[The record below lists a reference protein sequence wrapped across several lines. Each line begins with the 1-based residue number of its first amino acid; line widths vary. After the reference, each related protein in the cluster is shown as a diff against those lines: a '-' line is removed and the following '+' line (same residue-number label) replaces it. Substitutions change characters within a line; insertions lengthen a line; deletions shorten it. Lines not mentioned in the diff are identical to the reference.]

1 MKKLRQFKVLFL
13 TFSLGALIFA
23 AFYNCESNIR
33 TLKLNQKII
42 IGNPNYLSICYGGYR
57 DTSRTI
63 EPTIKELKE
72 DLVVLSALGI
82 KVLRTYQSKDFP
94 QSATLL
100 QAIQELKD
108 MDSTFEMYVMLGAW
122 IECEDAWTEKP
133 NHEKGNETKNAGEVN
148 TAVELAIKYPEIV
161 KVIAV
166 GNESMVHWA
175 ATYFVKPNVVLK
187 WVNFLQKLKEKGR
200 LNKNLKITS
209 SDNYESWGGGDESY
223 HNQDLIDLINAVDY
237 VSMHTYPFHD
247 THYNPE
253 FWHSDSVDN
262 KPEKL
267 KEIYAAIQRA
277 SDYAQSQYISTKQY
291 VQSIKPDISV
301 HIGET
306 GWASISNDN
315 YGHSGSK
322 AADEYKQKIYF
333 DLMNEWTK
341 LDSITCFFF
350 EAFDEPWKDNKN
362 VKGSENHF
370 GLIDIKGKVKYVIW
384 NKIEDGSLKS
394 LTRNELELEKS
405 FKGNFD
411 SLFSQIELPSKR
423 TH

>member
-13 TFSLGALIFA
+13 AFSLGALIFA

-82 KVLRTYQSKDFP
+82 KVLRTYQSKEFP
-94 QSATLL
+94 QSANLL
-100 QAIQELKD
+100 QAIQELKG

-237 VSMHTYPFHD
+237 VSMHT
-247 THYNPE
+247 
-253 FWHSDSVDN
+253 
-262 KPEKL
+262 
-267 KEIYAAIQRA
+267 
-277 SDYAQSQYISTKQY
+277 
-291 VQSIKPDISV
+291 
-301 HIGET
+301 
-306 GWASISNDN
+306 
-315 YGHSGSK
+315 
-322 AADEYKQKIYF
+322 
-333 DLMNEWTK
+333 
-341 LDSITCFFF
+341 
-350 EAFDEPWKDNKN
+350 
-362 VKGSENHF
+362 
-370 GLIDIKGKVKYVIW
+370 
-384 NKIEDGSLKS
+384 
-394 LTRNELELEKS
+394 
-405 FKGNFD
+405 
-411 SLFSQIELPSKR
+411 
-423 TH
+423 